1 MSTPA
6 FYYQPCERRAS
17 MFLKF
22 LDKLERKFGKFAIRN
37 LMTYIAIGNLAVFLI
52 SFMYP
57 ALPGYLML
65 IPSLVL
71 KGQVWRLVTY
81 VFIPPDTS
89 ILFILF
95 AVYFYYMIGNT
106 LEREWGSF
114 KLNIYYLTGM
124 LATTIAALITGGTY
138 GVYLNLSLFLAFAYL
153 YPNYEILLFFFLPI
167 KIKYMAWFNL
177 ALIGF
182 TVLIFPLQYKIAAIV
197 SLANYLLFF
206 GDDFIKRIKMRRT
219 SYYNRKNY
227 FKQIEEG
234 KKANERYFRK

>member
-1 MSTPA
+1 
-6 FYYQPCERRAS
+6 

-22 LDKLERKFGKFAIRN
+22 LDKLDRKYGKWAIRN
-37 LMTYIAIGNLAVFLI
+37 LMIYISAGNLAVFVL
-52 SFMYP
+52 SFMFP
-57 ALPGYLML
+57 SLPNYLAL

-71 KGQVWRLVTY
+71 KGQVWRLITFI
-81 VFIPPDTS
+81 FIPPDTS

-106 LEREWGSF
+106 LEHEWGSF
-114 KLNIYYLTGM
+114 RLNAYYFVGM
-124 LATTIAALITGGTY
+124 LATIIAAFITGGTY
-138 GVYLNLSLFLAFAYL
+138 GLHLNLSLFLAFAYL
-153 YPNYEILLFFFLPI
+153 YPNYEILLFFILPV
-167 KIKYMAWFNL
+167 KIKYLAWLNL

-182 TVLIFPLQYKIAAIV
+182 TVLTGSLQLKAAAIV

-206 GDDFIKRIKMRRT
+206 GDDMIRRIKMRRT

-234 KKANERYFRK
+234 RRANERNLRK

>member
-1 MSTPA
+1 
-6 FYYQPCERRAS
+6 

-22 LDKLERKFGKFAIRN
+22 LDRLERKFGKFAIRN
-37 LMTYIAIGNLAVFLI
+37 LMTYIAAGNLAVFLL

-57 ALPGYLML
+57 ELMGYLVLYPPL
-65 IPSLVL
+65 ILR
-71 KGQVWRLVTY
+71 GQVWRLITY
-81 VFIPPDTS
+81 IFIPPNTS

-114 KLNIYYLTGM
+114 KLNAYYFTGM
-124 LATTIAALITGGTY
+124 IATTIAAFITGGTF

-153 YPNYEILLFFFLPI
+153 YPNYEILLFFILPV
-167 KIKYMAWFNL
+167 KVKYLAWIELLF
-177 ALIGF
+177 IGV

-206 GDDFIKRIKMRRT
+206 GDDIIKRIRMRRT
-219 SYYNRKNY
+219 SYNNRKNF

-234 KKANERYFRK
+234 RKANERYYRK

>member
-124 LATTIAALITGGTY
+124 LATTIAAFITGGTY

-153 YPNYEILLFFFLPI
+153 YPNYEILL
-167 KIKYMAWFNL
+167 
-177 ALIGF
+177 
-182 TVLIFPLQYKIAAIV
+182 
-197 SLANYLLFF
+197 
-206 GDDFIKRIKMRRT
+206 
-219 SYYNRKNY
+219 
-227 FKQIEEG
+227 
-234 KKANERYFRK
+234 